1 MKRIHIIY
9 SGRVHGVGF
18 RFTAVDLAIRNKL
31 TGWVKN
37 TLDGKVEIV
46 VEGEETELDQYLTAI
61 ESIMK
66 IYIREKSIY
75 CEPTTGEFVDFRIEY

>member
-18 RFTAVDLAIRNKL
+18 RFTAVDLAIKNNL

-75 CEPTTGEFVDFRIEY
+75 CESATGEFVDFRIEY